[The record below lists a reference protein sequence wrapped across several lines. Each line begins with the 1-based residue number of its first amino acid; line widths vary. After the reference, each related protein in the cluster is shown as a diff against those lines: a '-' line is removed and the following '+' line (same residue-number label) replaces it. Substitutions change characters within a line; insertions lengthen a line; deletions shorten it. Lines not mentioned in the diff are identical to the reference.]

1 MRPKFKKLVSESGI
15 SYHRCGSGPCLI
27 LIHGVGLR
35 AESWYPYIEPLSPHF
50 ELIIPDLPGH
60 GDSSHLAI
68 PYQQATLADY
78 SQSLSAFIAQI
89 TQQPFYLCGHSLGS
103 LIAIELAAE
112 LSVKVLGMAALNPI
126 LDRKDAAQQAVQLRA
141 KILRDSDSIV
151 GVSHTLERWFGE
163 TPEADQKANASL
175 CEHWLTNCDLDGYAM
190 AYKAFADQ
198 QGPAKQTLN
207 SITCPSRYMT
217 GRLDQNSS
225 PEMTVQLAE
234 LTGKSK
240 AVVIDFSGHMMPLTH
255 ADDVIRELL
264 ELKSLNTQQA

>member
-1 MRPKFKKLVSESGI
+1 VSERGI
-15 SYHRCGSGPCLI
+15 SYHRCGSGPCLV

-68 PYQQATLADY
+68 PYQQATLTDY
-78 SQSLSAFIAQI
+78 SQSMSEFVTQA

-112 LSVKVLGMAALNPI
+112 LSVKVLGMAALNAI
-126 LDRKDAAQQAVQLRA
+126 LERSDTAQHAVQLRA
-141 KILRDSDSIV
+141 KVLRDSESIV
-151 GVSHTLERWFGE
+151 GVSHTIDRWFGE
-163 TPEADQKANASL
+163 TPKGDQQEFALL
-175 CEHWLTNCDLDGYAM
+175 CKHWLTSCDLDGYAM

-207 SITCPSRYMT
+207 AITCPSRYMT

-225 PEMTVQLAE
+225 PEMTLQLTE
-234 LTGKSK
+234 LSGQSK
-240 AVVIDFSGHMMPLTH
+240 AVVIEAAGHMMPLTH
-255 ADDVIRELL
+255 AEDVIRELL